1 MAPTWI
7 RAPALRKPAPLQR
20 VTVINHRPQCP
31 TLSRRSACVA
41 VRGLNVEL
49 AVAQDESLVLHRS
62 FFPWLPLRHSAWRFA
77 WEFPPPFTTGVNVV
91 DLKFNGVI
99 IRWTCPAFGALIA
112 VALQYGPSILER
124 NRYSGRCRRI
134 ARK

>member
-49 AVAQDESLVLHRS
+49 AVAQDERFGSSSV
-62 FFPWLPLRHSAWRFA
+62 FLPLVAFAAQCLEIRLGVSSAFHD
-77 WEFPPPFTTGVNVV
+77 GVNVV